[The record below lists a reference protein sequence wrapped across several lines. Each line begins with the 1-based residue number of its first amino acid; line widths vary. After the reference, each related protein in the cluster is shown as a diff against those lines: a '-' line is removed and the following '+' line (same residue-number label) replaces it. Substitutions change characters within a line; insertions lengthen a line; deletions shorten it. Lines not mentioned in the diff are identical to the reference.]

1 MYRSDSYK
9 ALVKKKVLES
19 SQGPDAELG
28 QEVAA
33 VASGP
38 ARDGG
43 DDISDAFHLC
53 IIHRRWTRPRH
64 TQSDAEL

>member
-1 MYRSDSYK
+1 MK
-9 ALVKKKVLES
+9 EKVLES

-43 DDISDAFHLC
+43 DDISDAFHL
-53 IIHRRWTRPRH
+53 
-64 TQSDAEL
+64 A